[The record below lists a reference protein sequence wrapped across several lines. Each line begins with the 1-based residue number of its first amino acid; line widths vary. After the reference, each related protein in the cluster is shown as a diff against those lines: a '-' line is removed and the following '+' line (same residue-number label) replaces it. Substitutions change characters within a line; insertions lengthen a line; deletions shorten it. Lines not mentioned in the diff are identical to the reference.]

1 MEIKYY
7 NAMIDG
13 RHFFDQTV
21 KGNLRTYDSIRKT
34 ATGQGDN
41 YTIECLLD

>member
-1 MEIKYY
+1 
-7 NAMIDG
+7 MIDG